1 MADVTPLYDAA
12 ASDDEDMRAADG
24 RVPGRRGRATRQRL
38 LDCTAGML
46 DTTSYRDV
54 KVIDIARE
62 AGTSPATFYQY
73 FSDVEAAILVLAE
86 EMARRDAHLADV
98 VSQGAWDEEGAYGTA
113 LALVDGFLSF
123 RSEEHTSEL
132 QSLMRIS
139 YAGFC
144 LKKKKT

>member
-86 EMARRDAHLADV
+86 EMARRGAHLADV
-98 VSQGAWDEEGAYGTA
+98 VSQGAWDEEGANAPA
-113 LALVDGFLSF
+113 LALVDGSLSF
-123 RSEEHTSEL
+123 WDGHASVLPFVDLATAQAQARSPTN
-132 QSLMRIS
+132 
-139 YAGFC
+139 
-144 LKKKKT
+144 